1 VKRANPNTANPE
13 CGQPPTHLARGP
25 ICESHGER
33 AGWVMF
39 AARHGI
45 GNAMSD
51 CPRLS
56 GTGAGHDDN
65 RTADRL
71 SNLALFRVQPD

>member
-1 VKRANPNTANPE
+1 
-13 CGQPPTHLARGP
+13 
-25 ICESHGER
+25 
-33 AGWVMF
+33 MF